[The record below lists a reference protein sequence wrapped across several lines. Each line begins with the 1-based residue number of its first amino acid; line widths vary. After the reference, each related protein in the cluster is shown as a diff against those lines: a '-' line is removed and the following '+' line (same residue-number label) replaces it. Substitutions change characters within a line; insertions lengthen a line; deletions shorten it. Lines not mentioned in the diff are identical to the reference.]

1 MSAFLFPN
9 LNLNLNPNLN
19 PVKEIM
25 IQITIQIG
33 SIQKS
38 QFHRFKW
45 WPGIFLA
52 LLLAGCAVGPGYKRP
67 PANPPQHFRGDTT
80 GLTNSLGD
88 MPWWELFRD
97 ETLQALI
104 RGALTNN
111 YDVRIAAARV
121 EQARAILAENRS
133 VFFPQITYQGTVGDG
148 RNVVA
153 GSPLRVGGPASPGY
167 EAAGDVSWEID
178 LWGRIRRLNESARA
192 QFLATAEVRTNVMLT
207 LIATVAADYFQL
219 LALDQELQIARD
231 TTNSFGQSLKLFSE
245 RLRGGVSSKLETAAA
260 EAAQASAAATVPE
273 LERQIVVEE
282 NQIRIL
288 LGMNPGPI
296 LRHKKLLEEVL
307 PPDVPPGLPSTLLER
322 RPDIRQAEQLVR
334 SANAQIGVARA
345 DFYPHF
351 SLTALFGQVS
361 PEVSKFTW
369 GTATAWSV
377 AANLAGP
384 VFQGGLL
391 KGELQQARAA
401 WEEAALQ
408 YQSVV
413 LNALQ
418 EVSNAL
424 AARQQLAR
432 ERIEQAHAVTA
443 YEEAVRVAGE
453 RYNAGHANYYEL
465 LQEQQLLF
473 PAENALTQTELN
485 QLLAI
490 VQLYRALG
498 GAWK

>member
-1 MSAFLFPN
+1 MKNSNQLNRNAFLNFLI
-9 LNLNLNPNLN
+9 LN
-19 PVKEIM
+19 
-25 IQITIQIG
+25 
-33 SIQKS
+33 SS
-38 QFHRFKW
+38 F
-45 WPGIFLA
+45 
-52 LLLAGCAVGPGYKRP
+52 LLLFAGCAVGPDYKRP
-67 PANPPQHFRGDTT
+67 AVNAPQNFRGDTT

-97 ETLQALI
+97 EALQALV
-104 RGALTNN
+104 RSALTNN

-133 VFFPQITYQGTVGDG
+133 VYFPQITYQGSVGDG
-148 RNVVA
+148 RNVEA
-153 GSPLRVGGPASPGY
+153 GTPIRVGGPASSGF
-167 EAAGDVSWEID
+167 EAAGNVSWEID

-192 QFLATAEVRTNVMLT
+192 QFLATAEARTNVMLT
-207 LIATVAADYFQL
+207 LITTVAADYFQL

-260 EAAQASAAATVPE
+260 EAEEAAAAATIPE
-273 LERQIVVEE
+273 LERQIVVQE
-282 NQIRIL
+282 NQIRLL
-288 LGMNPGPI
+288 LGMNPGP
-296 LRHKKLLEEVL
+296 LMRHKKLLEELL

-345 DFYPHF
+345 DFYPRF

-361 PEVSKFTW
+361 PEVSTFTS
-369 GTATAWSV
+369 GTANAWSV

-384 VFQGGLL
+384 IFQGGRL
-391 KGELQQARAA
+391 KGQLNQARAA

-424 AARQQLAR
+424 AAREQLAR

-443 YEEAVRVAGE
+443 YEEAVQVAGE
-453 RYNAGHANYYEL
+453 RYAAGHANYYEL

-485 QLLAI
+485 QLLAV

-498 GAWK
+498 GGWR

>member
-1 MSAFLFPN
+1 MPEAPARAAAGGRENMSAHMSLMRPMT
-9 LNLNLNPNLN
+9 P
-19 PVKEIM
+19 
-25 IQITIQIG
+25 
-33 SIQKS
+33 
-38 QFHRFKW
+38 
-45 WPGIFLA
+45 IFLA
-52 LLLAGCAVGPGYKRP
+52 LLLAGCAVGPDYKRP
-67 PANPPQHFRGDTT
+67 PVSAPQNFRGDTT

-121 EQARAILAENRS
+121 EQARAVLAENRAGYY
-133 VFFPQITYQGTVGDG
+133 PQITYQGAAGVGKNAQVG
-148 RNVVA
+148 SVSPKVA
-153 GSPLRVGGPASPGY
+153 QNQWY
-167 EAAGDVSWEID
+167 EAIGNVSWEID

-192 QFLATAEVRTNVMLT
+192 QFLATAEARTNVMLS
-207 LIATVAADYFQL
+207 LITTVAADYFQL
-219 LALDQELQIARD
+219 LALDRELEIARD
-231 TTNSFGQSLKLFSE
+231 TTNSFGQSLKIFTQ

-260 EAAQASAAATVPE
+260 EAEEASAAATIPD

-296 LRHKKLLEEVL
+296 IRHKKLLEELL
-307 PPDVPPGLPSTLLER
+307 PPDVPPGLPSALLER

-369 GTATAWSV
+369 GTATAWSA

-391 KGELQQARAA
+391 KGELNQARAA
-401 WEEAALQ
+401 WEEAVLQ

-424 AARQQLAR
+424 TARQQLAR
-432 ERIEQAHAVTA
+432 ERVEQAHAVAA
-443 YEEAVRVAGE
+443 YEEAVQVARE

-473 PAENALTQTELN
+473 PAEDALTQTELN

-498 GAWK
+498 GGWR

>member
-1 MSAFLFPN
+1 MSAPR
-9 LNLNLNPNLN
+9 
-19 PVKEIM
+19 
-25 IQITIQIG
+25 
-33 SIQKS
+33 
-38 QFHRFKW
+38 RFKL
-45 WPGIFLA
+45 WPVMILA

-67 PANPPQHFRGDTT
+67 AVNAPQNFRGDTT

-88 MPWWELFRD
+88 MPWWELFHD
-97 ETLQALI
+97 EELQALI
-104 RGALTNN
+104 RSALTNN

-133 VFFPQITYQGTVGDG
+133 GYFPQITYQGAVGDG
-148 RNVVA
+148 RNVLA
-153 GSPLRVGGPASPGY
+153 GSPYPSGGPPGMGY
-167 EAAGDVSWEID
+167 EAAGNVSWEID

-192 QFLATAEVRTNVMLT
+192 QFLATAEARTNVMLT
-207 LIATVAADYFQL
+207 LITTVAADYFQL
-219 LALDQELQIARD
+219 LALDQELQIAKD

-245 RLRGGVSSKLETAAA
+245 RLSGGVSSKLETAAA

-288 LGMNPGPI
+288 IGMNPGPI
-296 LRHKKLLEEVL
+296 VRHKKLLEELL
-307 PPDVPPGLPSTLLER
+307 PPEVPPGLPSALLER

-334 SANAQIGVARA
+334 SANAQIGVAKA
-345 DFYPHF
+345 DFYPRF

-361 PEVSKFTW
+361 PELSTFTS
-369 GTATAWSV
+369 GAANAWSA
-377 AANLAGP
+377 AANLTGP
-384 VFQGGLL
+384 IFEGGLL
-391 KGELQQARAA
+391 KAQYRYARAA

-413 LNALQ
+413 LNAFQ

-424 AARQQLAR
+424 TAREQFAR
-432 ERIEQAHAVTA
+432 ERIEQARSVKA
-443 YEEAVRVAGE
+443 YEVAVQVANE
-453 RYNAGHANYYEL
+453 RYTAGHANYYEL

-485 QLLAI
+485 QLLAT

-498 GAWK
+498 GGWK

>member
-1 MSAFLFPN
+1 MSAPR
-9 LNLNLNPNLN
+9 
-19 PVKEIM
+19 
-25 IQITIQIG
+25 
-33 SIQKS
+33 
-38 QFHRFKW
+38 RFKL
-45 WPGIFLA
+45 WPVMILA

-67 PANPPQHFRGDTT
+67 AVNAPQNFRGDTT

-88 MPWWELFRD
+88 MPWWELFHD
-97 ETLQALI
+97 EELQALI
-104 RGALTNN
+104 RSALTNN

-133 VFFPQITYQGTVGDG
+133 GYFPQITYQGAVGDG
-148 RNVVA
+148 RNVLA
-153 GSPLRVGGPASPGY
+153 GSPGMGY
-167 EAAGDVSWEID
+167 EAAGNVSWEID

-192 QFLATAEVRTNVMLT
+192 QFLATAEARTNVMLT
-207 LIATVAADYFQL
+207 LITTVAADYFQL
-219 LALDQELQIARD
+219 LALDQELQIAKD

-245 RLRGGVSSKLETAAA
+245 RLSGGVSSKLETAAA

-288 LGMNPGPI
+288 IGMNPGPI
-296 LRHKKLLEEVL
+296 VRHKKLLEELL
-307 PPDVPPGLPSTLLER
+307 PPEVPPGLPSALLER

-334 SANAQIGVARA
+334 SANAQIGVAKA
-345 DFYPHF
+345 DFYPRF

-361 PEVSKFTW
+361 PELSTFTS
-369 GTATAWSV
+369 GAANAWSA
-377 AANLAGP
+377 AANLTGP
-384 VFQGGLL
+384 IFEGGLL
-391 KGELQQARAA
+391 KAQYRYARAA

-413 LNALQ
+413 LNAFQ

-424 AARQQLAR
+424 TAREQFAR
-432 ERIEQAHAVTA
+432 ERIEQARSVKA
-443 YEEAVRVAGE
+443 YEVAVQVANE
-453 RYNAGHANYYEL
+453 RYTAGHANYYEL

-485 QLLAI
+485 QLLAT

-498 GAWK
+498 GGWK

>member
-1 MSAFLFPN
+1 MKNSNQSNRNVFLDFLI
-9 LNLNLNPNLN
+9 LN
-19 PVKEIM
+19 
-25 IQITIQIG
+25 
-33 SIQKS
+33 SS
-38 QFHRFKW
+38 F
-45 WPGIFLA
+45 
-52 LLLAGCAVGPGYKRP
+52 LLLFAGCAVGPEYKRP
-67 PANPPQHFRGDTT
+67 AVSAPQNFRGDTT

-97 ETLQALI
+97 ETLQALV
-104 RGALTNN
+104 RSALTNN

-133 VFFPQITYQGTVGDG
+133 VYFPQIAYQGSVGYG
-148 RNVVA
+148 RNVEA
-153 GSPLRVGGPASPGY
+153 GTPIRVGGPASSGF
-167 EAAGDVSWEID
+167 EAAGNVSWEID

-192 QFLATAEVRTNVMLT
+192 QFLATAEARTNVMLT

-260 EAAQASAAATVPE
+260 EAEQAAAAATIPE

-296 LRHKKLLEEVL
+296 IRHKKLLEELL

-345 DFYPHF
+345 DFYPRF
-351 SLTALFGQVS
+351 SLTALFGQTS
-361 PEVSKFTW
+361 PEVSTFTS
-369 GTATAWSV
+369 GGANAWSA

-391 KGELQQARAA
+391 KGQLRQARAA

-424 AARQQLAR
+424 AAREQLAR
-432 ERIEQAHAVTA
+432 ERIEQARAVTA

-498 GAWK
+498 GGWGR

>member
-1 MSAFLFPN
+1 MRPITPICAPFL
-9 LNLNLNPNLN
+9 
-19 PVKEIM
+19 
-25 IQITIQIG
+25 
-33 SIQKS
+33 
-38 QFHRFKW
+38 
-45 WPGIFLA
+45 LA
-52 LLLAGCAVGPGYKRP
+52 LLLAGCAVGPDYKRP
-67 PANPPQHFRGDTT
+67 PVNAPQNFRGDAM

-133 VFFPQITYQGTVGDG
+133 GYFPQITYQGEAGVGK
-148 RNVVA
+148 NVQEGTATSNV
-153 GSPLRVGGPASPGY
+153 RQNQWY
-167 EAAGDVSWEID
+167 EGLGNLSWEID

-192 QFLATAEVRTNVMLT
+192 QFLATAEARTNVMLT
-207 LIATVAADYFQL
+207 LVATVAADYFQL
-219 LALDQELQIARD
+219 LALDRELQIARD
-231 TTNSFGQSLKLFSE
+231 TTNSFGQSLKIFTE
-245 RLRGGVSSKLETAAA
+245 RLHGGVSSKLETAAA
-260 EAAQASAAATVPE
+260 EAEQASAAATIPE

-296 LRHKKLLEEVL
+296 IHRKKLLEELL

-345 DFYPHF
+345 NFYPRF
-351 SLTALFGQVS
+351 TLTALFGQVS
-361 PEVSKFTW
+361 PEVSTFTS
-369 GTATAWSV
+369 GGANAWS
-377 AANLAGP
+377 AAASLAGP
-384 VFQGGLL
+384 VFQAGLL
-391 KGELQQARAA
+391 KGQLQQARAA
-401 WEEAALQ
+401 REEAVLQ

-424 AARQQLAR
+424 EARRQLAR
-432 ERIEQAHAVTA
+432 ERIEQTRAVTA
-443 YEEAVRVAGE
+443 YEEAVQVAGE
-453 RYNAGHANYYEL
+453 RYTAGHANYYEL

-498 GAWK
+498 GGWR

>member
-1 MSAFLFPN
+1 M
-9 LNLNLNPNLN
+9 
-19 PVKEIM
+19 
-25 IQITIQIG
+25 
-33 SIQKS
+33 KS
-38 QFHRFKW
+38 LRAIVFVC
-45 WPGIFLA
+45 A
-52 LLLAGCAVGPGYKRP
+52 LMLAGCAVGPDYKRP
-67 PANPPQHFRGDTT
+67 VAGAPQNFRGDAT
-80 GLTNSLGD
+80 GRTNSLGD

-97 ETLQALI
+97 ETLQTLI

-121 EQARAILAENRS
+121 EQARAVLAENRS
-133 VFFPQITYQGTVGDG
+133 IYFPQITYQGGVGAG

-153 GSPLRVGGPASPGY
+153 GVPVDEGGTAGTGF
-167 EAAGDVSWEID
+167 EAAAMASWELD

-192 QFLATAEVRTNVMLT
+192 QFLATAEVRTNVMLS
-207 LIATVAADYFQL
+207 LITTVASDYFQL

-231 TTNSFGQSLKLFSE
+231 TTNSFGQSLKIFSE

-260 EAAQASAAATVPE
+260 EAEEASAAATVPE

-282 NQIRIL
+282 NQISIL

-296 LRHKKLLEEVL
+296 VRSRKLLEELL
-307 PPDVPPGLPSTLLER
+307 PPDVPPGLPSALLER

-345 DFYPHF
+345 DFYPRL

-361 PEVSKFTW
+361 PELSTFTS
-369 GTATAWSV
+369 GGANAWSL

-384 VFQGGLL
+384 IFEGGRL
-391 KGELQQARAA
+391 KAQSRQARAA
-401 WEEAALQ
+401 WDEAVLE
-408 YQSVV
+408 YQSSV
-413 LNALQ
+413 LSALQ

-424 AARQQLAR
+424 IAR
-432 ERIEQAHAVTA
+432 EKLAQERVEQARAVTA
-443 YEEAVRVAGE
+443 YEEAVRVATE
-453 RYNAGHANYYEL
+453 RYTAGQANYYEL

-498 GAWK
+498 GGWAGQ

>member
-1 MSAFLFPN
+1 MSAPR
-9 LNLNLNPNLN
+9 
-19 PVKEIM
+19 
-25 IQITIQIG
+25 
-33 SIQKS
+33 
-38 QFHRFKW
+38 RFKL
-45 WPGIFLA
+45 WPVMILA
-52 LLLAGCAVGPGYKRP
+52 LVLAGCAVGPDYKRP
-67 PANPPQHFRGDTT
+67 AVNAPQNFQGDTT

-88 MPWWELFRD
+88 MPWWELFHD
-97 ETLQALI
+97 EALQALI
-104 RGALTNN
+104 RSALTNN

-121 EQARAILAENRS
+121 EQARAILAEKRS
-133 VFFPQITYQGTVGDG
+133 GYFPQITYQGSVGDG
-148 RNVVA
+148 RNVSA
-153 GSPLRVGGPASPGY
+153 GAPSGAGGQSEMGY
-167 EAAGDVSWEID
+167 EAAGNVSWEID

-192 QFLATAEVRTNVMLT
+192 QFLATAEARTNVMLT
-207 LIATVAADYFQL
+207 LITTVAADYFQL

-273 LERQIVVEE
+273 LEWQIVVEE

-296 LRHKKLLEEVL
+296 IRRKKLLEELL
-307 PPDVPPGLPSTLLER
+307 PPEVPPGLPSALLER
-322 RPDIRQAEQLVR
+322 RPDIRQAEQLIR
-334 SANAQIGVARA
+334 SANAQIGVAKA
-345 DFYPHF
+345 DFYPRF

-361 PEVSKFTW
+361 PELSTFTSS
-369 GTATAWSV
+369 AANAWSL

-384 VFQGGLL
+384 VFEGGLL
-391 KGELQQARAA
+391 KGQYRYARAVR
-401 WEEAALQ
+401 EEAALQ

-413 LNALQ
+413 LNAFQ

-424 AARQQLAR
+424 TAREQLAR
-432 ERIEQAHAVTA
+432 ERIEQARSVKA
-443 YEEAVRVAGE
+443 YEVAVQVANE
-453 RYNAGHANYYEL
+453 RYTAGHANYYEL

-485 QLLAI
+485 QLLAT

-498 GAWK
+498 GGWK

>member
-1 MSAFLFPN
+1 MTNSNQSNRNAFLNFLI
-9 LNLNLNPNLN
+9 LN
-19 PVKEIM
+19 
-25 IQITIQIG
+25 
-33 SIQKS
+33 SS
-38 QFHRFKW
+38 F
-45 WPGIFLA
+45 FL
-52 LLLAGCAVGPGYKRP
+52 LFAGCAVGPEYKRP
-67 PANPPQHFRGDTT
+67 PVNAPQHFRGDTT

-133 VFFPQITYQGTVGDG
+133 GYFPQITYQGAAGVGK
-148 RNVVA
+148 NVQVGSVSPKVA
-153 GSPLRVGGPASPGY
+153 QNQWY
-167 EAAGDVSWEID
+167 EAVGNVSWEID

-192 QFLATAEVRTNVMLT
+192 QYLATAEARTNVMLS
-207 LIATVAADYFQL
+207 LITTVAADYFQL
-219 LALDQELQIARD
+219 LALDRELQIARD

-260 EAAQASAAATVPE
+260 EAEEASAAATIPE

-384 VFQGGLL
+384 IFQGGRL
-391 KGELQQARAA
+391 KGQLNQARAA

>member
-1 MSAFLFPN
+1 MKNSSQSNRNAFLNFLI
-9 LNLNLNPNLN
+9 LN
-19 PVKEIM
+19 
-25 IQITIQIG
+25 
-33 SIQKS
+33 SS
-38 QFHRFKW
+38 F
-45 WPGIFLA
+45 FL
-52 LLLAGCAVGPGYKRP
+52 LFAGCAVGPEYKRP
-67 PANPPQHFRGDTT
+67 AVNAPQSFRGDAT

-97 ETLQALI
+97 EALQALV
-104 RGALTNN
+104 RSALTNN

-133 VFFPQITYQGTVGDG
+133 GYYPQITYQGSVGDG

-153 GSPLRVGGPASPGY
+153 GIPYRVGGPAGKGY
-167 EAAGDVSWEID
+167 EATGNVSWEID

-192 QFLATAEVRTNVMLT
+192 QFLATAEARTNVMLT
-207 LIATVAADYFQL
+207 LITTVAADYFQL

-260 EAAQASAAATVPE
+260 EAAQASAAASVPE
-273 LERQIVVEE
+273 LERQIAVEE

-296 LRHKKLLEEVL
+296 MRRKKLLEQLL
-307 PPDVPPGLPSTLLER
+307 PPDVPPGLPSALLER

-345 DFYPHF
+345 DFYPRF
-351 SLTALFGQVS
+351 SLTALFGQTS
-361 PEVSKFTW
+361 PELSTFTS
-369 GTATAWSV
+369 GAANAWSV

-384 VFQGGLL
+384 IFQGGLL
-391 KGELQQARAA
+391 TGQYRQARAA

-408 YQSVV
+408 YQSVM

-418 EVSNAL
+418 EVSDAL
-424 AARQQLAR
+424 AARGQLAR
-432 ERIEQAHAVTA
+432 ERIEQARAVTA
-443 YEEAVRVAGE
+443 YEEAVQVANE
-453 RYNAGHANYYEL
+453 RYAAGHANYYEL

-485 QLLAI
+485 QLLAV

-498 GAWK
+498 GGWR

>member
-1 MSAFLFPN
+1 MKTSNQAN
-9 LNLNLNPNLN
+9 R
-19 PVKEIM
+19 
-25 IQITIQIG
+25 
-33 SIQKS
+33 S
-38 QFHRFKW
+38 
-45 WPGIFLA
+45 A
-52 LLLAGCAVGPGYKRP
+52 LLDFLILNSSFLLLFAGCVAGPDYKRP
-67 PANPPQHFRGDTT
+67 PVNAPQNFRGDTA

-97 ETLQALI
+97 DTLQALV
-104 RGALTNN
+104 RSALTNN

-121 EQARAILAENRS
+121 EQARAVQAETRS
-133 VFFPQITYQGTVGDG
+133 GYYPQVTYQG
-148 RNVVA
+148 VA
-153 GSPLRVGGPASPGY
+153 GVGKNDKEGSATPNVAQNQWY
-167 EAAGDVSWEID
+167 EGIANVSWEID
-178 LWGRIRRLNESARA
+178 LWGRIRRMNESARA
-192 QFLATAEVRTNVMLT
+192 QFLATAEARTNVMLS
-207 LIATVAADYFQL
+207 LITTVAADYFQL
-219 LALDQELQIARD
+219 LALDQELQIAKD

-296 LRHKKLLEEVL
+296 MRHKKLLEELL
-307 PPDVPPGLPSTLLER
+307 PPDVPPGLPSALLER

-334 SANAQIGVARA
+334 SANAQIGVAKA
-345 DFYPHF
+345 NFYPQF
-351 SLTALFGQVS
+351 SLTGLFGQVS
-361 PEVSKFTW
+361 PEVSTFTS
-369 GTATAWSV
+369 GGATAWGA

-384 VFQGGLL
+384 VFQAGLL
-391 KGELQQARAA
+391 KGQLQQARAA

-424 AARQQLAR
+424 TAREQLAR
-432 ERIEQAHAVTA
+432 ERIEQAHAVRA
-443 YEEAVRVAGE
+443 YEEAVRVANE
-453 RYNAGHANYYEL
+453 RYAAGHANYYEL

-490 VQLYRALG
+490 VQLYSALG
-498 GAWK
+498 GGWGK